1 VNKPRNRDDWADRQ
15 ERSNLALLRFM
26 TWVSLRFGRRIGR
39 VLLRIVT
46 AYFVVF
52 APRARRASRAY
63 LNRALGRHAGWRD
76 GYRHVFSFASTIHD
90 RIYLLNERFD
100 LFDIRTHG
108 VEDVEAALAGGHG
121 AFLMGAHLG
130 SFEVVRAIG
139 RAQPHIR
146 IAITMYEENARKIN
160 AILAAVNP
168 AAHHDVIGL
177 GKVDAMLKVR
187 ERLDAGAL
195 VGILADRTLRQA
207 GDALKE
213 REFLG
218 TPAAFP
224 LGPLHMAAVLR
235 RPVVFMTG
243 LYLGGNRYDIHFET
257 LADFSK
263 VGRGERAAAVDAA
276 LTRYVALL
284 DKYCRAAPYNWF
296 NYFDFWQTNAAQEP
310 AQARTAGARLREVA
324 RDS

>member
-1 VNKPRNRDDWADRQ
+1 MNRDAMNRDDWADRQ

-26 TWVSLRFGRRIGR
+26 TWVSLRFGRRAGR
-39 VLLRIVT
+39 VLLRVIA

-52 APRARRASRAY
+52 SPSARRASRAY

-108 VEDVEAALAGGHG
+108 VEHVEAALAQGHG

-146 IAITMYEENARKIN
+146 VAITMYEENARKIN

-168 AAHHDVIGL
+168 AAQHDVIGL

-187 ERLDAGAL
+187 ERLDGGSL
-195 VGILADRTLRQA
+195 VGMLADRTLRQA
-207 GDALKE
+207 GDTLKE
-213 REFLG
+213 RSFLG
-218 TPAAFP
+218 ADASFP
-224 LGPLHMAAVLR
+224 LGPLHMAAVLK
-235 RPVVFMTG
+235 RPVIFMTG
-243 LYLGGNRYDIHFET
+243 LYRGGNRYDIHFET
-257 LADFSK
+257 LADFSQT
-263 VGRGERAAAVDAA
+263 GRADRAAAVDAA
-276 LTRYVALL
+276 LSRYVALL
-284 DKYCRAAPYNWF
+284 EHYCRAAPYNWF
-296 NYFDFWQTNAAQEP
+296 NYFDFWQAQSAEQAEP
-310 AQARTAGARLREVA
+310 SSRGLQVT

>member
-1 VNKPRNRDDWADRQ
+1 MNEPRNRDDWAERQ

-39 VLLRIVT
+39 VLLRIIA

-187 ERLDAGAL
+187 ERLDAGTL

-218 TPAAFP
+218 APAAFP

-263 VGRGERAAAVDAA
+263 TGRGERAAAVDAA

-284 DKYCRAAPYNWF
+284 EKYCRAAPYNWF
-296 NYFDFWQTNAAQEP
+296 NYFDFWQANAVQEP
-310 AQARTAGARLREVA
+310 AQARAAGARLREVTK
-324 RDS
+324 DS

>member
-1 VNKPRNRDDWADRQ
+1 
-15 ERSNLALLRFM
+15 M
-26 TWVSLRFGRRIGR
+26 TWISLRFGRGIGR
-39 VLLRIVT
+39 VLLRVIT

-108 VEDVEAALAGGHG
+108 VEDVEAALAGGRG

-139 RAQPHIR
+139 RVQPHIR

-187 ERLDAGAL
+187 ERLDAGSL

-213 REFLG
+213 RDFLG

-257 LADFSK
+257 IADFSK
-263 VGRGERAAAVDAA
+263 VERADRAAAVDAA

-284 DKYCRAAPYNWF
+284 EKYCRAAPYNWF
-296 NYFDFWQTNAAQEP
+296 NYFDFWQANAAREP
-310 AQARTAGARLREVA
+310 ARSADGRLREA
-324 RDS
+324 TRDS